1 MINFF
6 KKNRILT
13 ISSILIFN
21 LFVFTSF
28 NFKYKPET
36 ININTPDDAI
46 NELKNGNTRF
56 LKNSLINVDYK
67 KQIEFSKAEQHPH
80 SLVLCCIDSRVPP
93 EIIFDQG
100 IGNIFVTRNA
110 GNIEDLNLIGCI
122 EFATKVKG
130 VKLIVIMGHTHCGA
144 VKAAV
149 TDFQLGNFTQLVD
162 QIKPAI
168 VKKETI
174 ENTINETAIKSVKNT
189 VDDIVNK
196 SAILLELVNQNKV
209 KIIGAYYDIENG
221 KVTFL

>member
-1 MINFF
+1 IHIT
-6 KKNRILT
+6 KEI
-13 ISSILIFN
+13 I
-21 LFVFTSF
+21 
-28 NFKYKPET
+28 
-36 ININTPDDAI
+36 TPDDAI
-46 NELKNGNTRF
+46 TELKNGNTRF
-56 LKNSLINVDYK
+56 MNNTLINTDYY
-67 KQIEFSKAEQHPH
+67 KQIEFSKSDQHPH
-80 SLVLCCIDSRVPP
+80 SLILSCIDSRVPP

-130 VKLIVIMGHTHCGA
+130 IKLVVIMGHTHCGA

-149 TDFQLGNFTQLVD
+149 TDFQLGHFTQLID

-168 VKKETI
+168 VKKENI
-174 ENTINETAIKSVKNT
+174 ENTINETAIKNVKNT
-189 VDDIVNK
+189 VEDIVHK
-196 SAILLELVNQNKV
+196 SDVLNELVSQNKV

>member
-1 MINFF
+1 M
-6 KKNRILT
+6 K
-13 ISSILIFN
+13 
-21 LFVFTSF
+21 
-28 NFKYKPET
+28 
-36 ININTPDDAI
+36 
-46 NELKNGNTRF
+46 LKNGNSRF

-67 KQIEFSKAEQHPH
+67 KQIEFSKEEQHPH
-80 SLVLCCIDSRVPP
+80 SLVLSCIDSRVPP

-122 EFATKVKG
+122 EFATKAKG

-149 TDFQLGNFTQLVD
+149 TDYQLGNFTQLVD

-168 VKKETI
+168 VKKENL

-196 SAILLELVNQNKV
+196 SAILLELVSQKKV

>member
-1 MINFF
+1 MINFI

-13 ISSILIFN
+13 ITIILIFN

-28 NFKYKPET
+28 NLKNVHET
-36 ININTPDDAI
+36 ISINTPDDAI
-46 NELKNGNTRF
+46 NELKNGNSRF

-67 KQIEFSKAEQHPH
+67 KQIEFSKEEQHPH
-80 SLVLCCIDSRVPP
+80 SLVLSCIDSRVPP

-122 EFATKVKG
+122 EFATKAKG

-149 TDFQLGNFTQLVD
+149 TDYQLGNFTQLVD

-168 VKKETI
+168 VKKENL

-196 SAILLELVNQNKV
+196 SAILLELVSQKKV
-209 KIIGAYYDIENG
+209 KIIGAYYHIENG

>member
-1 MINFF
+1 MINFI

-13 ISSILIFN
+13 ITIILIFN

-28 NFKYKPET
+28 NLKNVHET
-36 ININTPDDAI
+36 ISINTPDDAI
-46 NELKNGNTRF
+46 NELKNGNSRF

-67 KQIEFSKAEQHPH
+67 KQIEFSKEEQHPH
-80 SLVLCCIDSRVPP
+80 SLVLSCIDSRVPP

-122 EFATKVKG
+122 EFATKAKG

-149 TDFQLGNFTQLVD
+149 TDYQLGNFTQLVD

-168 VKKETI
+168 VKKENL

-196 SAILLELVNQNKV
+196 SAILLELVSQKKV

>member
-1 MINFF
+1 MKPTLNIIIIVILFLFSSFN
-6 KKNRILT
+6 KKNIHIT
-13 ISSILIFN
+13 
-21 LFVFTSF
+21 
-28 NFKYKPET
+28 KE
-36 ININTPDDAI
+36 INTPDDAI
-46 NELKNGNTRF
+46 TELKNGNTRF
-56 LKNSLINVDYK
+56 MNNTLINTDYY
-67 KQIEFSKAEQHPH
+67 KQIEFSKSDQHPH
-80 SLVLCCIDSRVPP
+80 SLILSCIDSRVPP

-130 VKLIVIMGHTHCGA
+130 IKLVVIMGHTHCGA

-149 TDFQLGNFTQLVD
+149 TDFQLGHFTQLID

-168 VKKETI
+168 VKKENI
-174 ENTINETAIKSVKNT
+174 ENTINETAIKNVKNT
-189 VDDIVNK
+189 VEDIVHK
-196 SAILLELVNQNKV
+196 SDVLNELVSQNKV

>member
-1 MINFF
+1 MINFI

-13 ISSILIFN
+13 ITIILIFN

-28 NFKYKPET
+28 NLKNVHET
-36 ININTPDDAI
+36 ISINTPDDAI
-46 NELKNGNTRF
+46 NELKNGNSRF
-56 LKNSLINVDYK
+56 LNNSLINVDYK
-67 KQIEFSKAEQHPH
+67 KQIEFSKEEQHPH
-80 SLVLCCIDSRVPP
+80 SLVLSCIDSRVPP

-122 EFATKVKG
+122 EFATKAKG

-149 TDFQLGNFTQLVD
+149 TDYQLGNFTQLVD

-168 VKKETI
+168 VKKENL

-196 SAILLELVNQNKV
+196 SAILLELVSQKKV

>member
-1 MINFF
+1 MINFI

-13 ISSILIFN
+13 ITIILIFN

-28 NFKYKPET
+28 NLKNVHEK
-36 ININTPDDAI
+36 ISINTPDDAI
-46 NELKNGNTRF
+46 NELKNGNSRF

-67 KQIEFSKAEQHPH
+67 KQIEFSKEEQHPH
-80 SLVLCCIDSRVPP
+80 SLVLSCIDSRVPP

-122 EFATKVKG
+122 EFATKAKG

-149 TDFQLGNFTQLVD
+149 TDYQLGNFTQLVD

-168 VKKETI
+168 VKKENL

-196 SAILLELVNQNKV
+196 SAILLELVSQKKV